1 MNYLIINFCDI
12 LAYLL
17 NTKEHQIKDLKSM
30 KKVIENHWDSVFYK
44 SNIIL
49 IKSINEAYKNM
60 MMVYE
65 TQMSV
70 FNEKTIQNLFK
81 KFIEIIDDKYKEN
94 K

>member
-1 MNYLIINFCDI
+1 
-12 LAYLL
+12 
-17 NTKEHQIKDLKSM
+17 M

-65 TQMSV
+65 TQMSE

>member
-1 MNYLIINFCDI
+1 
-12 LAYLL
+12 
-17 NTKEHQIKDLKSM
+17 M

-65 TQMSV
+65 TQMSE

-94 K
+94 KQK

>member
-1 MNYLIINFCDI
+1 
-12 LAYLL
+12 
-17 NTKEHQIKDLKSM
+17 M

-65 TQMSV
+65 TQMSE

-81 KFIEIIDDKYKEN
+81 KFIEIIDDKYKKN
-94 K
+94 M